1 MKNVIKCTAFAIIL
15 ISVIGLTLK
24 VLNLKDTSGGND
36 NNYSA
41 YDELYKSPR
50 NSIDV
55 VFVGSSHCYNSIY
68 PAVIWHEHGIASFD
82 MAVSRQS
89 RNESLGALREV
100 LKTQKPRVVAIE
112 MYGLMDADEEE
123 EGNLYRNFVTMRRSG
138 NMLKTLKGENQSPD
152 AVKDNFLKWPIVHTR
167 YRELGSYDFYGSPA
181 ASVGR
186 GEDMRMGETGGD
198 INYGNINS
206 TESEPVS
213 EANKAWIDELYA
225 LSKSEGFE
233 LMFFL
238 SPYFVFDNERL
249 IINGAKEYAGELGI
263 PFLDYNTTEV
273 LEEISLDPATDM
285 MNDFH
290 HINMY
295 GATKA
300 SLYMGDYLSAH
311 YDIPDNRG
319 SARYAAWDGDYK
331 RFVHMLEA
339 QKLSEKAFDS
349 EYIEYVLS
357 LSGGYTVL
365 LSLDGDFTDET
376 EYMELFGIPESECFD
391 GGKWIVKDGTVK
403 KIMSNIPGESHI
415 VPLSRFD
422 ELKVRYGDDVFN
434 NIYFNLHPMVMTGD
448 GLNILVYD
456 NYLEKLVSVRGI
468 Y

>member
-1 MKNVIKCTAFAIIL
+1 MKNVIKCVAFTIIL
-15 ISVIGLTLK
+15 ISVIGLTFK

-36 NNYSA
+36 KNYSA
-41 YDELYKSPR
+41 YDELYRSPR

-89 RNESLGALREV
+89 RNESVGALREV
-100 LKTQKPRVVAIE
+100 LKTQKPRVVAVE
-112 MYGLMDADEEE
+112 MYGLMDGEEE
-123 EGNLYRNFVTMRRSG
+123 EGNLYRNFVNMRRSV
-138 NMLKTLKGENQSPD
+138 NMIRTLNGENQGSD
-152 AVKDNFLKWPIVHTR
+152 AFKNIFFKWPIVHTR
-167 YRELGSYDFYGSPA
+167 YRELGRYDFYGSPA

-206 TESEPVS
+206 TESEPIS
-213 EANKAWIDELYA
+213 EENKAWIDELYA

-249 IINGAKEYAGELGI
+249 IINGAKEYAAGLGI
-263 PFLDYNTTEV
+263 PFVDYNTTEV
-273 LEEISLDPATDM
+273 LDEIKIDPATDM

-300 SLYMGDYLSAH
+300 SLYMGKYLSEH
-311 YDIPDNRG
+311 YDIPDRRG
-319 SARYAAWDGDYK
+319 NGKYSAWDGDYK
-331 RFVHMLEA
+331 RFVHLLEA
-339 QKLSEKAFDS
+339 QKLGEKAFDG
-349 EYIEYVLS
+349 EYIEYVAG

-365 LSLDGDFTDET
+365 LSLDGEYEDEIG
-376 EYMELFGIPESECFD
+376 YMELFGISESECAD
-391 GGKWIVKDGTVK
+391 GGKWIVKDGTAE
-403 KIMSNIPGESHI
+403 KIMSNTPGESHI

-422 ELKVRYGDDVFN
+422 ELKVRFTDDPFMNV
-434 NIYFNLHPMVMTGD
+434 YFNLYPCVMAGD

-456 NYLEKLVSVRGI
+456 SYLEELVSVRGI